1 MIWTEVLSKMSDE
14 IEAAIETLEGQQMK
28 KSLSE
33 GVQLFEVPR
42 VLDIYTSGIFV
53 LNTNLNL

>member
-1 MIWTEVLSKMSDE
+1 MSDE

-42 VLDIYTSGIFV
+42 VLDVYTSGIFV